1 MLEDQLK
8 QLKQLTLGEHHF
20 TEALNDLFDEGEL
33 RESLNNAKDEFY
45 EDTEYLDYLSYF
57 KK

>member
-8 QLKQLTLGEHHF
+8 QLKQLTLGDHHF
-20 TEALNDLFDEGEL
+20 TEALNDLFDESEL
-33 RESLNNAKDEFY
+33 RETFNNAKDEFY

>member
-1 MLEDQLK
+1 MLDELK
-8 QLKQLTLGEHHF
+8 ILKQLTIGDHHF
-20 TEALNDLFDEGEL
+20 TEALNDLFNENEF
-33 RESLNNAKDEFY
+33 RETLNNAKDEFY